1 MTKQPINFK
10 PSFVRSQGD
19 QPKGVRGATPVR
31 PHFFPELA
39 DVEAKTNA
47 ERRAEYERKLNHI
60 EQVAA

>member
-1 MTKQPINFK
+1 MTNHPYPRK
-10 PSFVRSQGD
+10 PSFMRSQGG
-19 QPKGVRGATPVR
+19 QPKGVRGATRVR

-39 DVEAKTNA
+39 DVQAKTNA